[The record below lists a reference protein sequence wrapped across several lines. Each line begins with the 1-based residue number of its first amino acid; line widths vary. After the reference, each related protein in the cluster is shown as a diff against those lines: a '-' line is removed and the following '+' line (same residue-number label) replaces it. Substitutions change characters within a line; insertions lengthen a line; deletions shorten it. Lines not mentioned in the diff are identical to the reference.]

1 MKRDEMLIDI
11 LPDGSLKISIDPV
24 SAADHGSAE
33 RLLKTVIDSLGGDV
47 TTKHRHGKRM
57 HEHTHKTGQEHKH

>member
-1 MKRDEMLIDI
+1 MKKDELLIDI

-24 SAADHGSAE
+24 SAANHGSAE

-47 TTKHRHGKRM
+47 TTKHKHGGKM
-57 HEHTHKTGQEHKH
+57 HQHKHGTTHHQH